1 MENQELTQNNPAYAI
16 GEKTNGK
23 GNDGLNSPAK
33 SSAETTNAKNV
44 AAKPAQKKKKSND
57 EFRRKYFGEDEKTA
71 KKIIEQAEKER
82 K

>member
-1 MENQELTQNNPAYAI
+1 MENQELTQNNSAYAI

-57 EFRRKYFGEDEKTA
+57 EFRRKYFDYYDDVKDRTKGKEDW
-71 KKIIEQAEKER
+71 
-82 K
+82 